1 MDSDAPKGYVNT
13 DRELWR
19 ERLCDPLSNSIH
31 VTETGAIGI
40 NVGGRVI
47 VAPLGEWHAAMA
59 YFLDKYGPMLTND
72 SVTQHMSL
80 RGMLTETRLQMLLQA
95 AFQKLPDGYRL
106 QLRIEN
112 GDSHLQVFR
121 GPHDDNEVYG
131 AVEGLS
137 WMEALEA
144 AKTHSRRSEP

>member
-1 MDSDAPKGYVNT
+1 MDSDAPQGYVNT

-31 VTETGAIGI
+31 VTADGAIGI

-47 VAPLGEWHAAMA
+47 VAPLCEWHSAMA
-59 YFLDKYGPMLTND
+59 YFLDKYGPMPMTAGESPQL
-72 SVTQHMSL
+72 SL
-80 RGMLTETRLQMLLQA
+80 RWKMMEVRLQMLIQQA
-95 AFQKLPDGYRL
+95 FEKLPDGYRL

-121 GPHDDNEVYG
+121 GPTDDNEVYG

-144 AKTHSRRSEP
+144 AKADSRRSEP